1 MELSRKSEM
10 DMRWEEI
17 WDAALRIR
25 LAFTRGTLSPI
36 MEESILKILSHWPEG
51 TKFAVRSSSPEE
63 DAKDFSFAGVHESYV
78 NVSGTKQ
85 VLDKIKLVWASLW
98 SDRALLYKKESGL
111 DPATSSMAVLV
122 QKMEHRVVSGLT
134 FTADP
139 SNRNQDYMIVEAIQG
154 TLNLLVDNKKTP
166 ERIRISKSTGEYEDL
181 GNPLTGKTLTKES
194 IQVLYEN
201 ALRLETL
208 FQEPV
213 DIEWTG
219 LLDEFTVLQVR
230 PITVFK
236 KMTTR
241 KGSGI

>member
-1 MELSRKSEM
+1 MDAGITYTIPISEAYGYPLKVVGGKTKNSSFCGNAGFRIPEGFAITTDAYFEFVRNNGIDKLIEMELSRKSEL

-36 MEESILKILSHWPEG
+36 MEDSIIKALSHWPEG

-122 QKMEHRVVSGLT
+122 QKIMKRWGI
-134 FTADP
+134 P
-139 SNRNQDYMIVEAIQG
+139 S
-154 TLNLLVDNKKTP
+154 P
-166 ERIRISKSTGEYEDL
+166 EK
-181 GNPLTGKTLTKES
+181 P
-194 IQVLYEN
+194 
-201 ALRLETL
+201 
-208 FQEPV
+208 
-213 DIEWTG
+213 
-219 LLDEFTVLQVR
+219 
-230 PITVFK
+230 
-236 KMTTR
+236 
-241 KGSGI
+241 

>member
-1 MELSRKSEM
+1 MDAGITYTIPISEAYGYPLKVVGGKTKNSSVCGNAGFRIPEGFAITTDAYFEFVRNNGIDKLIEMELSRKSEL

-25 LAFTRGTLSPI
+25 LAFTRGNLSPI
-36 MEESILKILSHWPEG
+36 MEDSIIKALSHWPEG

-122 QKMEHRVVSGLT
+122 QKIMKRWGI
-134 FTADP
+134 P
-139 SNRNQDYMIVEAIQG
+139 S
-154 TLNLLVDNKKTP
+154 P
-166 ERIRISKSTGEYEDL
+166 EK
-181 GNPLTGKTLTKES
+181 P
-194 IQVLYEN
+194 
-201 ALRLETL
+201 
-208 FQEPV
+208 
-213 DIEWTG
+213 
-219 LLDEFTVLQVR
+219 
-230 PITVFK
+230 
-236 KMTTR
+236 
-241 KGSGI
+241 

>member
-1 MELSRKSEM
+1 MDAGITYTIPISEAYGYPLKVVGGKTKNSSVCGNAGFRIPEGFAITTDAYFEFVRNNGIDKLIEMELSRKSEL

-17 WDAALRIR
+17 WDATLRIR

-36 MEESILKILSHWPEG
+36 MEESIIKALSHWPEG

-122 QKMEHRVVSGLT
+122 QKIMKRWGI
-134 FTADP
+134 P
-139 SNRNQDYMIVEAIQG
+139 S
-154 TLNLLVDNKKTP
+154 P
-166 ERIRISKSTGEYEDL
+166 EK
-181 GNPLTGKTLTKES
+181 P
-194 IQVLYEN
+194 
-201 ALRLETL
+201 
-208 FQEPV
+208 
-213 DIEWTG
+213 
-219 LLDEFTVLQVR
+219 
-230 PITVFK
+230 
-236 KMTTR
+236 
-241 KGSGI
+241 

>member
-1 MELSRKSEM
+1 MDAGITYTIPISEAYGYPLKVVGGKAKNSSVCGNAGFRIPEGFAITTDAYFEFVRNNGIDKLIEMELSRKSEL

-36 MEESILKILSHWPEG
+36 MEESIIKALSHWPEG

-122 QKMEHRVVSGLT
+122 QKIMKRWGI
-134 FTADP
+134 P
-139 SNRNQDYMIVEAIQG
+139 S
-154 TLNLLVDNKKTP
+154 P
-166 ERIRISKSTGEYEDL
+166 EK
-181 GNPLTGKTLTKES
+181 P
-194 IQVLYEN
+194 
-201 ALRLETL
+201 
-208 FQEPV
+208 
-213 DIEWTG
+213 
-219 LLDEFTVLQVR
+219 
-230 PITVFK
+230 
-236 KMTTR
+236 
-241 KGSGI
+241 

>member
-1 MELSRKSEM
+1 MDAGITYTIPISEAYGYPLKVVGGKTKNSSVCGNAGFRIPEGFAITTDAYFEFVRNNGIDKLIEMELSRKSEL

-36 MEESILKILSHWPEG
+36 MEESIIKALSHWPEG

-122 QKMEHRVVSGLT
+122 QKIMKRWGI
-134 FTADP
+134 P
-139 SNRNQDYMIVEAIQG
+139 S
-154 TLNLLVDNKKTP
+154 P
-166 ERIRISKSTGEYEDL
+166 EK
-181 GNPLTGKTLTKES
+181 P
-194 IQVLYEN
+194 
-201 ALRLETL
+201 
-208 FQEPV
+208 
-213 DIEWTG
+213 
-219 LLDEFTVLQVR
+219 
-230 PITVFK
+230 
-236 KMTTR
+236 
-241 KGSGI
+241 

>member
-1 MELSRKSEM
+1 MDAGITYTIPISEAYGYPLKVVGGKTKNSSFCGNAGFRIPEGFAITTDAYFEFVRNNGIDKLIEMELSRKSEL

-36 MEESILKILSHWPEG
+36 MEESIIKALSHWPEG

-111 DPATSSMAVLV
+111 NPSTSSMAVLV
-122 QKMEHRVVSGLT
+122 QKIMKRWGI
-134 FTADP
+134 P
-139 SNRNQDYMIVEAIQG
+139 S
-154 TLNLLVDNKKTP
+154 P
-166 ERIRISKSTGEYEDL
+166 EK
-181 GNPLTGKTLTKES
+181 P
-194 IQVLYEN
+194 
-201 ALRLETL
+201 
-208 FQEPV
+208 
-213 DIEWTG
+213 
-219 LLDEFTVLQVR
+219 
-230 PITVFK
+230 
-236 KMTTR
+236 
-241 KGSGI
+241 